1 MVHFPFSRLEMYS
14 FYKKKSIITFRN
26 MFNYF
31 FFFFHDILPLSYLFK
46 AHKNTFSIQ
55 SNELLFLKGSLLDI
69 LNSKNMACNL
79 RYIMKTKR
87 NRCEIY
93 THVSLCGF
101 AKTSSPSSSFFFN
114 LRMDEIFV
122 QESKIL
128 LALCGCFGKVYA
140 TSGFNSLNLT
150 RTTKQL

>member
-1 MVHFPFSRLEMYS
+1 
-14 FYKKKSIITFRN
+14 

-31 FFFFHDILPLSYLFK
+31 FFFFHDILPLSYLLK
-46 AHKNTFSIQ
+46 AHKNTFSTQ
-55 SNELLFLKGSLLDI
+55 SNDLLFLKGSLLDI

-79 RYIMKTKR
+79 RYLMKTKR
-87 NRCEIY
+87 NWYEIY

-101 AKTSSPSSSFFFN
+101 AQNIITIFIIFLN

-140 TSGFNSLNLT
+140 TSGFHSLNLT
-150 RTTKQL
+150 RTTKQIYCPW